1 MTSVMRGYGSGPGRR
16 SQRRPGPPSFLECG
30 THILRYTG
38 LRQRGL
44 SVACSRVDELHQ
56 RVVDRIREVAEKR
69 QIPVTHLP
77 DRAGVGR
84 SHFWEVMAGRASPT
98 LAWLARIAVAL
109 DVDVEELVAA
119 SPPSDSDEKPAPPRP
134 RTRRP

>member
-1 MTSVMRGYGSGPGRR
+1 
-16 SQRRPGPPSFLECG
+16 
-30 THILRYTG
+30 
-38 LRQRGL
+38 
-44 SVACSRVDELHQ
+44 VDDFHQ

-98 LAWLARIAVAL
+98 LAWLEKVAAAL
-109 DVDVEELVAA
+109 DLDPGELVAA
-119 SPPSDSDEKPAPPRP
+119 SPPLNPSEDPQRP
-134 RTRRP
+134 RRS